1 MERLT
6 LSVPAMY
13 ADHHVL
19 AVRQTLSRLPGVENV
34 EASSALKAVRLSYDP
49 AAITPQAI
57 ADALQAAGYGSKGEA
72 FGVAAKHQEENSA
85 WNTLI
90 QRITNTNQ
98 LDLEMSGDFRK
109 Y

>member
-1 MERLT
+1 MEKLT

-19 AVRQTLSRLPGVENV
+19 AVRQALARLAGVEDV
-34 EASSALKAVRLSYDP
+34 EASSALKIIRLRYDP
-49 AAITPQAI
+49 SKVTPQAI
-57 ADALQAAGYGSKGEA
+57 ANALEAAGYGSKEVPLPMPPRHQDEA
-72 FGVAAKHQEENSA
+72 SA

-90 QRITNTNQ
+90 QRITNTNR

>member
-19 AVRQTLSRLPGVENV
+19 AVRQVLSRLSGVDNV
-34 EASSALKAVRLSYDP
+34 EASSVLKAVRLNYDP
-49 AAITPQAI
+49 TRVTPQAI
-57 ADALQAAGYGSKGEA
+57 ADALQAAGYGAKEDV
-72 FGVAAKHQEENSA
+72 FGMPPKHQDEHSA

>member
-1 MERLT
+1 MEKLM

-19 AVRQTLSRLPGVENV
+19 SVRQALASVEGVANV
-34 EASSALKAVRLSYDP
+34 EASAALKIIKLEYDP
-49 AAITPQAI
+49 QKVAPQAMI
-57 ADALQAAGYGSKGEA
+57 EALQAAGYGSEEEPCPMAPRHQDEA
-72 FGVAAKHQEENSA
+72 SA

-90 QRITNTNQ
+90 KRMTNTNQ

>member
-1 MERLT
+1 MESLV

-19 AVRQTLSRLPGVENV
+19 TVRQVLSRLPGVDDV
-34 EASSALKAVRLSYDP
+34 EASSSLKAIKLNYD
-49 AAITPQAI
+49 AAKVTPQAI
-57 ADALQAAGYGSKGEA
+57 ADALQAAGYGSKEGIL
-72 FGVAAKHQEENSA
+72 GLPPKHQDEHSA